1 MNAVAEKPMTWE
13 DAWLASDGDPLMF
26 ATGVLG
32 FATPFE
38 TPAPGQPQL
47 EVWQYEFLRDFYL
60 DPAGKPTDSPR
71 HSIRAGHG
79 VGKGV
84 IIAILAL
91 WFPLTHYDAKA
102 VLTANSQDQLRDN
115 NWPEIRKWHAKLPE
129 ALREKLQVDEERMYV
144 TAAPE
149 MAFVVRRTASK
160 SNPEALQG
168 IHAEHVLYLVD
179 EASGI
184 IDIVFEV
191 AQGSM
196 STKGAMSCLFS
207 NPTRSSGFFFD
218 THHKLRNHWRTKVVS
233 SEDVPRAR
241 GHIQEIIDGYG
252 KGSNKYRVR
261 VLGEFPT
268 ADDDT
273 VIPLELVEKAKNR
286 NVEMLDM
293 RPVWGVDVGRFGDDP
308 SALAKRQ
315 GNVLLEPVKEWH
327 GKDTMQLVGI
337 IVNEW
342 IATDDDMKPY
352 AIFVDVIGIGSGV
365 VDRLK
370 ELDLEGTA
378 IVGINVAE
386 SAANDDKYFKLRD
399 ELWFKGREW
408 FSAMNCRIPD
418 GDEKLIAELTV
429 VTYDFHSNGSQV
441 VESKKMLR
449 KRNVPSP
456 NKADAFLL
464 TFARMDQ
471 KRKKIVQDRHRR
483 HTAGGGSAWAA

>member
-1 MNAVAEKPMTWE
+1 MSAATAAKPMTWE

-32 FATPFE
+32 FALPNE

-47 EVWQYEFLRDFYL
+47 EQWQYEFLRDFYL
-60 DPAGKPTDSPR
+60 DPAGKATDSPR

-115 NWPEIRKWHAKLPE
+115 NWPEIRKWHAKLPD

-218 THHKLRNHWRTKVVS
+218 THHKLRSHWRCKVVS

-273 VIPLELVEKAKNR
+273 VIPLELVERARGR
-286 NVEMLDM
+286 NVEKLDV
-293 RPVWGVDVGRFGDDP
+293 RPVWGVDCARFGDDA

-337 IVNEW
+337 IVDEW
-342 IATDDDMKPY
+342 LRTDEEQRP
-352 AIFVDVIGIGSGV
+352 AVIFVDVIGIGSGV

-370 ELDLEGTA
+370 ELDLEDTS

-386 SAANDDKYFKLRD
+386 AAANDDKYYRLRD

-408 FSAMNCRIPD
+408 FAAMNCCIPTN
-418 GDEKLIAELTV
+418 DEKLISELTV
-429 VTYDFHSNGSQV
+429 VTFDFHSNGSQV

-449 KRNVPSP
+449 KRQIPSP

-464 TFARMDQ
+464 TMARADI
-471 KRKKIVQDRHRR
+471 KKKKIVSDRHRR
-483 HTAGGGSAWAA
+483 SRGGGSAWTA